1 MRYLVSEVDMEYLSQ
16 ILFFWDKL
24 TDEQEDLLTSFL
36 DEVHYDKGERI
47 HGGGFDC
54 VGVLLIKKG
63 SLRVYILSDE
73 GKEVTL
79 YRLGEGDICILSA
92 SCVINQITFD
102 VHIDA
107 ESDCDVLKISPI
119 IFEKLCKENV
129 YVENFT
135 NKIIIDHFSDS
146 MWAMQQI
153 LFMSFDKRL
162 AIFLYDEVTRTK
174 SNKVKMTHEQISKYI
189 GSAREVVT
197 RMLNYFVEEEI
208 VRLSRGLVE
217 VIDKKK
223 LQELTF

>member
-1 MRYLVSEVDMEYLSQ
+1 MIDEKNMEYLPKM
-16 ILFFWDKL
+16 LEFWDKL
-24 TDEQEDLLTSFL
+24 TDDHKSLLTDFL
-36 DEVHYDKGERI
+36 EEVHYAKGERI
-47 HGGGFDC
+47 HGGGVDC

-63 SLRVYILSDE
+63 NIRVYILSDE

-79 YRLGEGDICILSA
+79 YRLGDNDICILSA

-107 ESDCDVLKISPI
+107 EADCEVLKVSPI
-119 IFEKLCKENV
+119 IFDKLCKENV
-129 YVENFT
+129 YVESFT
-135 NKIIIDHFSDS
+135 NRIIIDHFSES

-162 AIFLYDEVTRTK
+162 AIFLYDESTRIK
-174 SNKVKMTHEQISKYI
+174 DNKIKLTHEQIAKYI

-197 RMLNYFVEEEI
+197 RMLNYFAVEEI
-208 VRLSRGLVE
+208 VNLSRGVVE
-217 VIDKKK
+217 ITDKKK

>member
-1 MRYLVSEVDMEYLSQ
+1 MVLVSEKDMEYLPKT
-16 ILFFWDKL
+16 LGFWDKL
-24 TDEQEDLLTSFL
+24 TQNQKDLVMTYVE
-36 DEVHYDKGERI
+36 EVKYNKGERI
-47 HGGGFDC
+47 HGGGVDC

-63 SLRVYILSDE
+63 HIRVYILSDE

-79 YRLGEGDICILSA
+79 YRLGENDICILSA
-92 SCVINQITFD
+92 SCVISQITFD

-107 ESDCDVLKISPI
+107 EADCEVLKVSPI
-119 IFEKLCKENV
+119 IFERLCRENV

-135 NKIIIDHFSDS
+135 NRIIIDHFSES

-162 AIFLYDEVTRTK
+162 AIFLYDEITRTK
-174 SNKVKMTHEQISKYI
+174 KNKIKMTHEQIAKYI

-197 RMLNYFVEEEI
+197 RMLNYFAEEDI
-208 VRLSRGLVE
+208 VRLSRGVVE
-217 VIDKKK
+217 IIDKKK

>member
-1 MRYLVSEVDMEYLSQ
+1 MYLISEKDMEYLPK
-16 ILFFWDKL
+16 ILGFWDEL
-24 TDEQEDLLTSFL
+24 TNVQKDLLTSYL
-36 DEVHYDKGERI
+36 EEVKYEKGERI
-47 HGGGFDC
+47 HGGGVDC
-54 VGVLLIKKG
+54 VGVLLIKRG
-63 SLRVYILSDE
+63 NIRVYILSDE

-79 YRLGEGDICILSA
+79 YRLGDNDICILSA

-107 ESDCDVLKISPI
+107 ESNCEVLKVSPV
-119 IFEKLCKENV
+119 IFEKLCRQNV
-129 YVENFT
+129 HVENFT
-135 NKIIIDHFSDS
+135 NRIIIDHFSES

-162 AIFLYDEVTRTK
+162 AIFLYDEITRIK
-174 SNKVKMTHEQISKYI
+174 DNKIKMTHEQIAKYI

-197 RMLNYFVEEEI
+197 RMLNYFAEEDI
-208 VRLSRGLVE
+208 VRLSRGVVE